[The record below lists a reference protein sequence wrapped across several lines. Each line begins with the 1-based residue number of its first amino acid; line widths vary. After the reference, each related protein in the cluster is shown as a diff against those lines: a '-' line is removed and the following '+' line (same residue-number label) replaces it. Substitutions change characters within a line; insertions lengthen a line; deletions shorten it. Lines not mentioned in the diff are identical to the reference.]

1 MVSEVCGTRYKLF
14 GAVIGS
20 KSEKL
25 VEVFNFNRKS
35 YSNLAVKTNGF
46 SVGFTAKLL

>member
-1 MVSEVCGTRYKLF
+1 MVSEVCGMRYKLF

-25 VEVFNFNRKS
+25 VEIFNFNRES
-35 YSNLAVKTNGF
+35 YSNFAVKPTENPL
-46 SVGFTAKLL
+46 VFTAKLL